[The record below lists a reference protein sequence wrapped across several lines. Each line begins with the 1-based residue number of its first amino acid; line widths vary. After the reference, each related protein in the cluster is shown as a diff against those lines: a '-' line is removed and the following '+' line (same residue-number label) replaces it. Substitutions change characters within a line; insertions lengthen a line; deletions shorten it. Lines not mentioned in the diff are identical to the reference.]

1 MTMDPEKQ
9 EKVKPFRLVKYFT
22 FTSLIFIFIGTVALA
37 FANIQW
43 ARQMQ
48 LKKSEAYALSIIDN
62 LNRQIF
68 TQFILPAALKYGKIQ
83 LREKEQFDWMDT
95 VVRSTLHSF
104 KVEMIHI
111 YDLKNVISYSFD
123 PSLVGKKNVGGAA
136 YEDARKGKVS
146 SKLAHR
152 GSFIEIFTGFPKE
165 STLTTIS
172 PLRAQMPLSKISGPV
187 AGVIEIVQDLS
198 EDYHAIFRFQI
209 RVLSTS
215 AVVMGI
221 LFLIMLNIV
230 RRGEGIIE
238 ARARERIRLKEQ
250 LSRAE
255 HLSSLGEM
263 VAAVSH
269 EIRNPLGIIK
279 SSADLLKK
287 KQAAVG
293 NMNALPDIIVEEST
307 RLNAI
312 ITDFLNFA
320 RPKTPNL
327 SPCRLEEVIEKT
339 VQFLGYQLEQQG
351 CRVET
356 RFAEG
361 LPEILADAAMLHQA
375 FLNLL
380 INALQ
385 AMPQGGTVRV
395 TVASKAKRMI
405 VAIEDDG
412 PGVPE
417 EFLSKIWS
425 PFFTTKEK
433 GTGLGLGI
441 VKAIVESHEGRI
453 RIENRSAGGAVVTL
467 DLPVR
472 PEVAAWKPS

>member
-1 MTMDPEKQ
+1 MKMDPEKQ

-22 FTSLIFIFIGTVALA
+22 FTSLIVIFIGTVALS

-48 LKKSEAYALSIIDN
+48 LKKSEAYALLIVDN

-68 TQFILPAALKYGKIQ
+68 TQFIIPAALKYGKIQ
-83 LREKEQFDWMDT
+83 LRDKEQFEWMDN

-104 KVEMIHI
+104 KVDMVNIF
-111 YDLKNVISYSFD
+111 DMRNVISYSFD
-123 PSLVGKKNVGGAA
+123 RRLVGKKNIGGAA
-136 YEDARKGKVS
+136 YEAAVQGKVT

-165 STLTTIS
+165 SKLTTVS
-172 PLRAQMPLSKISGPV
+172 PLRAQMPMSKLSGPV
-187 AGVIEIVQDLS
+187 GGVIEIVQDLS
-198 EDYHAIFRFQI
+198 EDYHAIFRFQ
-209 RVLSTS
+209 VLVLTTS
-215 AVVMGI
+215 AAVMGG
-221 LFLIMLNIV
+221 LFLALVFIV
-230 RRGEGIIE
+230 KRGEKIIE
-238 ARARERIRLKEQ
+238 ARALDRIRLKER

-279 SSADLLKK
+279 SSAELLKK
-287 KQAAVG
+287 KQAAAG
-293 NMNALPDIIVEEST
+293 NANALPDIIEEEAT

-320 RPKTPNL
+320 RPKVPNL
-327 SPCRLEEVIEKT
+327 TLCRVEEVLEKT
-339 VQFLGYQLEQQG
+339 LQFLSLQMEQQG

-356 RFAEG
+356 FFHKG
-361 LPEILADAAMLHQA
+361 LPEILADADMLHQA

-380 INALQ
+380 INAVQ
-385 AMPQGGTVRV
+385 AMPKGGTIRVEVFFQEKRV
-395 TVASKAKRMI
+395 TVA
-405 VAIEDDG
+405 IEDEG
-412 PGVPE
+412 LGVLPE
-417 EFLSKIWS
+417 FMPKVWS

-441 VKAIVESHEGRI
+441 VKTIIESHEGTI
-453 RIENRSAGGAVVTL
+453 RIENRPQGGAAVTAV
-467 DLPVR
+467 LPVR
-472 PEVAAWKPS
+472 PEGSAWKPS

>member
-1 MTMDPEKQ
+1 MKMDPEKQ

-43 ARQMQ
+43 ARQMH

-68 TQFILPAALKYGKIQ
+68 TQFIIPAALKYGKIQ
-83 LREKEQFDWMDT
+83 LRDKEQFEWLDN

-111 YDLKNVISYSFD
+111 YDMKNVISYSFD
-123 PSLVGKKNVGGAA
+123 PTLVGKKDIGGAA
-136 YEDARKGKVS
+136 YEKAQEGKVT
-146 SKLAHR
+146 SKLTHR
-152 GSFIEIFTGFPKE
+152 GSFIEIFTGFPQE
-165 STLTTIS
+165 SRLTTVS
-172 PLRAQMPLSKISGPV
+172 PLRAQMPLSKLSGPV
-187 AGVIEIVQDLS
+187 GGVIEIVQDLS
-198 EDYHAIFRFQI
+198 QDYHAIFRFQI
-209 RVLSTS
+209 RVITTS
-215 AVVMGI
+215 ALVMGA
-221 LFLIMLNIV
+221 LFLILLFIV

-238 ARARERIRLKEQ
+238 ARSQERIRLKEE

-279 SSADLLKK
+279 SSAELLKK
-287 KQAAVG
+287 KQTVAG
-293 NMNALPDIIVEEST
+293 NMNALPDIIVEEAT
-307 RLNAI
+307 RLNTI

-320 RPKTPNL
+320 RPKVPNL
-327 SPCRLEEVIEKT
+327 SPCRVEEVIKKT
-339 VQFLGYQLEQQG
+339 VQLLAVQLEQQG
-351 CRVET
+351 CRVES
-356 RFAEG
+356 RFQEA
-361 LPEILADAAMLHQA
+361 LPEILADADMLHQI

-385 AMPQGGTVRV
+385 AMPEGGVIRVAVTAQDKRV
-395 TVASKAKRMI
+395 TVI
-405 VAIEDDG
+405 IEDDG
-412 PGVPE
+412 QGIPP
-417 EFLSKIWS
+417 EFLSKVWS

-441 VKAIVESHEGRI
+441 VKTMVESHEGTI
-453 RIENRSAGGAVVTL
+453 RIENKPAAGAAVTL
-467 DLPVR
+467 VLPVR
-472 PEVAAWKPS
+472 PENAPWKPS